1 MSKLEEL
8 IQQYCPDGVEYKHL
22 GEICNI
28 KGRIG
33 FRGYTRDD
41 QVKEGEGALSL
52 SPSNIQDGQMDYTKG
67 TYITWAKYDES
78 PEIMTF
84 NGDII
89 FCKTA
94 SVGKVALV
102 KDLPYKATINPQLV
116 VLKDIQCN
124 AGFLTYV
131 LGSDTVQKKVISIAG
146 IGSVP
151 NVSQKA
157 LSELEIPI
165 PPLPVQEEIV
175 RVLDTFTELQAELQ
189 AELQKR
195 LQQYNYYRDNIFQF
209 EGRTDVEWKKL
220 GDIGKV
226 CMCKRIMKDQTSSS
240 GDVPFYKIGTFG
252 GDADAFISKE
262 LFEEYKNKYSYP
274 NKGDILI
281 SAAGTI
287 GRTVVF
293 DGKASYFQDSN
304 IVWLKH
310 NESVVLNSFLRY
322 CYTQSPWAISTGGT
336 IARLYNDNIL
346 NAVIPVPSISE
357 QQRIV
362 DILDRFDALTTDLSQ
377 GLPAEIEK
385 RKLQYE
391 YYRDRLLTFKRKEA

>member
-1 MSKLEEL
+1 
-8 IQQYCPDGVEYKHL
+8 
-22 GEICNI
+22 
-28 KGRIG
+28 
-33 FRGYTRDD
+33 
-41 QVKEGEGALSL
+41 
-52 SPSNIQDGQMDYTKG
+52 MDYTKG

-195 LQQYNYYRDNIFQF
+195 LQQYNYYRDKLLTFD
-209 EGRTDVEWKKL
+209 GREDVEWRPL
-220 GDIGKV
+220 VDCCLILDGKR
-226 CMCKRIMKDQTSSS
+226 KPITKGARES
-240 GDVPFYKIGTFG
+240 GQYPYYGANGIQDYVADYIFDGTF
-252 GDADAFISKE
+252 
-262 LFEEYKNKYSYP
+262 
-274 NKGDILI
+274 ILVGEDGSVI
-281 SAAGTI
+281 TP
-287 GRTVVF
+287 
-293 DGKASYFQDSN
+293 DGKPVVNWAEGKIWVNNHAHILAEKPGVLLRFLYYYIQTIDIHNLVHGN
-304 IVWLKH
+304 IPKLTQGDLKDL
-310 NESVVLNSFLRY
+310 S
-322 CYTQSPWAISTGGT
+322 
-336 IARLYNDNIL
+336 
-346 NAVIPVPSISE
+346 IPSLPLDE
-357 QQRIV
+357 QEKIV
-362 DILDRFDALTTDLSQ
+362 KVLDRFDALTFSLSQ

-385 RKLQYE
+385 RRQQYE
-391 YYRDRLLTFKRKEA
+391 FYRDKLLTFKRKEA